1 VVLSEYEL
9 AQTSTAG
16 EELRRKALGALGDLP
31 PFSAIL
37 NRVMASLAGENV
49 SFHKLGDLVEKD
61 TVIAGNLLHLVNSA
75 LYARR
80 EAVNSVRHALSLLG
94 IEKVRNAILSMSL
107 SRMWRTMAMPA
118 QFSMARFNMHSAAVA
133 ILADLAAQRLP
144 VAYPEGAFVAGLLHD
159 VGRLMIAR
167 ALPEHLARIEALHD
181 SSGRPRIECETEV
194 LGFTHAEL
202 SADAL
207 EQWHLPPLIRTAVLN
222 HHAPENDDPPAREI
236 ALSRLI
242 DAANQY
248 VNSTGASIGIAPE
261 ADCAEATRLESLG
274 LEDEISRVIS
284 DFQAEYAAMSGF
296 FV

>member
-1 VVLSEYEL
+1 MVLSEYKP
-9 AQTSTAG
+9 ARISTG
-16 EELRRKALGALGDLP
+16 EELRRKALGALSELP
-31 PFSAIL
+31 PFPAIL
-37 NRVMASLAGENV
+37 NRVMASLTGENV

-94 IEKVRNAILSMSL
+94 IEKVRNAILSMSIT
-107 SRMWRTMAMPA
+107 RMWRAMAMPP
-118 QFSMARFNMHSAAVA
+118 QFSMARFNMHSSAVA
-133 ILADLAAQRLP
+133 ILADLLAQRLP

-167 ALPEHLARIEALHD
+167 ALPQDLERIEALHD

-207 EQWHLPPLIRTAVLN
+207 EHWHLPPPIRTAVLY
-222 HHAPENDDPPAREI
+222 HHAPEGDDPPPSEI
-236 ALSRLI
+236 TLSRVI

-248 VNSTGASIGIAPE
+248 VNSTGASINVAPE
-261 ADCAEATRLESLG
+261 TDCADESRIESFG
-274 LEDEISRVIS
+274 LEEISCIIS